1 MTSGLFLLTW
11 CESGTMSK
19 KKNNATTSSRIT
31 LNAAFVAM
39 IAFCV
44 VIAGFYTLTL
54 MDDNNTLKS
63 QLAQVVTDEET
74 STNGLS
80 GEGFGDPTPSPATKS
95 SLSNEDATRIY
106 QKVAA
111 LTQLPQGTPQFATVN
126 DVSKLQG
133 QDFFAKAANGDVLLI
148 YSETGQAI
156 LYRESSNEIISVGTV
171 ASNQTAT
178 TAAP

>member
-1 MTSGLFLLTW
+1 M
-11 CESGTMSK
+11 MSK
-19 KKNNATTSSRIT
+19 EKNNSAKNSRIT
-31 LNAAFVAM
+31 LNAAFAAM

-63 QLAQVVTDEET
+63 RSAQVVTDEET
-74 STNGLS
+74 SSNGLS
-80 GEGFGDPTPSPATKS
+80 GEGFGASTPSPAATN

-126 DVSKLQG
+126 DVSKFQG
-133 QDFFAKAANGDVLLI
+133 QAFFAKAANGDVLLI

>member
-1 MTSGLFLLTW
+1 MTK
-11 CESGTMSK
+11 E
-19 KKNNATTSSRIT
+19 KNNSVKNSRIT
-31 LNAAFVAM
+31 LNAAFAAM

-44 VIAGFYTLTL
+44 VIVGFYALTL

-63 QLAQVVTDEET
+63 QSAQVVTDEET
-74 STNGLS
+74 SSNGLS
-80 GEGFGDPTPSPATKS
+80 GEGFGDSTPSPATTN

-156 LYRESSNEIISVGTV
+156 LYRESSNEIISVGTI
-171 ASNQTAT
+171 SSTTAT
-178 TAAP
+178 TVAP